1 MNKGFTLIELLVVV
15 LIIGILAAVALPQYQ
30 KAVLKSRMVEMQTL
44 TKQIKDAEEIYFMEH
59 GTYTRNLR
67 DLGVDFLD
75 ANPTSNT
82 NAEWVFPN
90 GMKIL
95 ANSFVLSNSE
105 RERPK
110 LLLKIAE
117 KNNVGNTATD
127 IEYVTSDG
135 KSHNLLES
143 DKIKLVFFNDLNCD
157 ACTRTKAAMEQ
168 SKVLSDLVENG
179 TLQIISIYTGDN
191 QKAWKNAN
199 LPPWMISGWDKK
211 RQVENDEAY
220 VLAITPLF
228 YLLNSD
234 NTVLVK
240 NEPSLKRIEKVLG
253 IVAANADMDSK
264 LLAKK
269 LFNE

>member
-1 MNKGFTLIELLVVV
+1 MRKILISCL
-15 LIIGILAAVALPQYQ
+15 VALVSLGAQAQFFGIDTDRLNSVLGSISKLPQDN
-30 KAVLKSRMVEMQTL
+30 AVMILQSTMSAL
-44 TKQIKDAEEIYFMEH
+44 SNDTKGYRRAAQLLERF
-59 GTYTRNLR
+59 G
-67 DLGVDFLD
+67 
-75 ANPTSNT
+75 NPADTIHN
-82 NAEWVFPN
+82 EVLYYN

-117 KNNVGNTATD
+117 KNNVGNIATD

-199 LPPWMISGWDKK
+199 LPAWMISGWDKK
-211 RQVENDEAY
+211 QKVENDEAY